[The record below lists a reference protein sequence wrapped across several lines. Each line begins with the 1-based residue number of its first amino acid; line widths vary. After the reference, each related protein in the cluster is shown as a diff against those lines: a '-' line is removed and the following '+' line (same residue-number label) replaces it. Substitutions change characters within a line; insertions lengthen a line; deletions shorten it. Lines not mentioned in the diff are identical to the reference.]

1 MKKLLQVFL
10 PVLLF
15 ANFYVGNSY
24 SQNTEITERLQQK
37 LQTMNPVGYVRTL
50 VLLKDK
56 VDIISLDKQ
65 LYDTR
70 ATLDLRA
77 RTVINTLQYKA
88 SQTQG
93 PIISY
98 LENEKKFGKVNE
110 YIAFWITNMF
120 YVEATPEVIYKLA
133 LRPDIE
139 FMDLDVQTT
148 TDDVVFDGFSFDNVS
163 TVQPGLKV
171 IKADSV
177 WARGFTG
184 QGRTVMN
191 IDGGVAGTHVALAS
205 RWWGNNGRAWYHSW
219 LDPIAPITTAPFDC
233 ASHGTHTMGIMCGMV
248 PGDTVGVAPDARW
261 MAAGIT
267 DCPGASYP
275 SMNIYA
281 FQWAMNPDSNVN
293 TMDMPDA
300 ISCSWQDPS
309 QSGGTQCNST
319 IYINTLTA
327 VEAVGTAVMFSAGNS
342 GPSASSITPPKNLS
356 IDSVSTFAVG
366 NINGNGSFPWPIT
379 NSSSRGPS
387 ICGGTGT
394 LLIKPE
400 VVAPGTTIRST
411 IPSGYGNM
419 TGTSMASPHVGGSVA
434 LLRSV
439 SPNLTG
445 KQIKAILFTTAT
457 DLGTA
462 GEDNTY
468 GKGVINLN
476 AAYMYM
482 GPSIQHTQLLN
493 TTNLTGPY
501 PVDAVINSTVNPI
514 NTSEVKLFWGRDT
527 ISDSI
532 SMTNS
537 GGNNWTASI
546 PGNGDTATYF
556 YYIKVADTQG
566 REAFSPGTTPA
577 QLHSFTAS
585 TTITNIISNGSIPN
599 TFALKQ
605 NSPNPFNPTTKINF
619 DIPVQSFVSIKIYDM
634 TGREINELVNTGLTA
649 GSYSV
654 SFDGSKLSSGVYYY
668 RIEAGSFAETR
679 KMLLIK

>member
-1 MKKLLQVFL
+1 MRKLLPVFL
-10 PVLLF
+10 LVLF
-15 ANFYVGNSY
+15 VGNCFA
-24 SQNTEITERLQQK
+24 QNTEITERLQQK
-37 LQTMNPVGYVRTL
+37 LQTMNPVAYVRTL

-65 LYDTR
+65 LYEQR

-93 PIISY
+93 PIKTY
-98 LENEKKFGKVNE
+98 LENEKKLGKVNQ
-110 YIAFWITNMF
+110 YISYWITNMF
-120 YVEATPEVIYKLA
+120 FVEAIPEVIYKLA
-133 LRPDIE
+133 LRGDVE
-139 FMDLDVQTT
+139 LLDLDAEIR
-148 TDDVVFDGFSFDNVS
+148 TDEVIFDGIFDNTA

-171 IKADSV
+171 IKADSI

-191 IDGGVAGTHVALAS
+191 IDGGVNGTHVALGS
-205 RWWGNNGRAWYHSW
+205 RWWGNNGRPWYHSW
-219 LDPIAPITTAPFDC
+219 LDPIAPVSTTPFDC
-233 ASHGTHTMGIMCGMV
+233 GSHGTHTMGIMCGME

-275 SMNIYA
+275 SMNILAY
-281 FQWAMNPDSNVN
+281 QWAMDPDSNVN

-309 QSGGTQCNST
+309 QSGSTQCSST

-366 NINGNGSFPWPIT
+366 NINGNTSFPWTIT
-379 NSSSRGPS
+379 SSSSRGPS
-387 ICGGTGT
+387 ICGGSGT

-400 VVAPGTTIRST
+400 VVAPGTSVRST
-411 IPSGYGNM
+411 IPGGYGNM

-476 AAYMYM
+476 AAFMYM
-482 GPSIQHTQLLN
+482 GPSIAHMPLLN
-493 TTNLTGPY
+493 TPNLSGPY
-501 PVDAVINSTVNPI
+501 TVDAMINTTVNPL
-514 NTSEVKLFWGRDT
+514 NTSEIKLFWGRGT
-527 ISDSI
+527 ITDSI

-537 GGNNWTASI
+537 GGSNWTANI
-546 PGNGDTATYF
+546 PGNNDTATYV
-556 YYIKVADTQG
+556 YYIKAVDNQG
-566 REAFSPGTTPA
+566 REAFSPGTAPA
-577 QLHSFTAS
+577 QLHSFIA
-585 TTITNIISNGSIPN
+585 NGSITNVTNNGGSIPV
-599 TFALKQ
+599 TYAISQ

-619 DIPVQSFVSIKIYDM
+619 DIPVQSFVSITIYDM
-634 TGREINELVNTGLTA
+634 TGREITQLVNTGLAA
-649 GSYSV
+649 GSYSTV
-654 SFDGSKLSSGVYYY
+654 FDGSKLASGVYYY
-668 RIEAGSFAETR
+668 RITAGSYVETK